1 MAILENIRKRTTIL
15 ILIIGMALFAF
26 VISGI
31 FTSNN
36 LGGGKIGSSIAE
48 INGEGISIDG
58 FRRKVEAT
66 SRRYGAS
73 ASTMQIV
80 NNVYEQE
87 VRSAVLGQQFNDLG
101 INIEQDQI
109 INFVKT
115 NPAYS
120 QNPQFL
126 NADGVFDENIFRGVL
141 ADWKENIP
149 AQYDLWVQDE
159 KAIIQ
164 QAKEQTYF
172 NLVKAGVGATLKE
185 GELDY
190 KLANDKVNIQY
201 VRVPYTSIPDSTIII
216 SKKEIDIYI
225 NDHKEEYKQE
235 SARDLQYVFFE
246 EKASLEDETAVKD
259 QITKLLDD
267 SYTFNKDKEVAED
280 NAAINDTVIGF
291 RNTTDVA
298 AFLDRNSDTKFD
310 TIFKAKTSIP
320 GQFSDSIMALKIG
333 EVYGPYREGDA
344 FKVARM
350 MNRKAN
356 ASVKASH
363 ILISY
368 EGAQN
373 AGAEII
379 ITKEAAEKKAK
390 ELLRDALKKDV
401 VFTELARENSDGPSA
416 TQGGDLGYFQ
426 EGRMVSEFN
435 DFAFGNRVGHIGVVE
450 TDFGFHIVKV
460 DDKRD
465 IVQIATLSREISPSE
480 ETINTLFTDATKFE
494 MESVSSDK
502 PFTEMAKEGEYTVR
516 PVNKIKAMDENLPGL
531 STQRSI
537 VQWAYN
543 NDTSIGDIKRFDLN
557 NGYAIVQLT
566 EKYAEGLMTVEDASA
581 TVLPKLR
588 KERKAQQIIAN
599 NTGKA
604 MDAFAK
610 DNNISMSNATALTM
624 KSPTIPGAGRE
635 SMVVGTAFALGQ
647 DATSQLIEG
656 DTGVFMVKVTKKEE
670 APILENYITYAS
682 SLQASNATKVNFA
695 VYNALKEASDIE
707 DNRTTFY

>member
-36 LGGGKIGSSIAE
+36 LGGGKIGSSVAE

-58 FRRKVEAT
+58 FRRKVETT

-73 ASTMQIV
+73 ASTMQVV
-80 NNVYEQE
+80 NSVYEQE

-115 NPAYS
+115 SPAYS

-126 NADGVFDENIFRGVL
+126 NADGIFDENIFRGVL

-149 AQYDLWVQDE
+149 AQYELWVQDE

-201 VRVPYTSIPDSTIII
+201 VRVPYTSIPDSTITI

-225 NDHKEEYKQE
+225 NNHKEEYKQE

-259 QITKLLDD
+259 QITKLMRNTVEYNEVDD
-267 SYTFNKDKEVAED
+267 TT
-280 NAAINDTVIGF
+280 DTIQGF
-291 RNTTDVA
+291 RTVVDVA

-344 FKVARM
+344 FKVTRM

-363 ILISY
+363 ILITY

-401 VFTELARENSDGPSA
+401 VFTQLARDNSDGPSA
-416 TQGGDLGYFQ
+416 AQGGDLGYFQ

-435 DFAFGNRVGHIGVVE
+435 DFAFGNRVGHIGIVE

-566 EKYAEGLMTVEDASA
+566 AQYAEGLMSVEDASA
-581 TVLPKLR
+581 TVLPILR
-588 KERKAQQIIAN
+588 KERKAQQIITN

-604 MDAFAK
+604 MDAFAT

-624 KSPTIPGAGRE
+624 KSPTIPGAGSE

-656 DTGVFMVKVTKKEE
+656 ETGVFMVKVTKKEE
-670 APILENYITYAS
+670 APKLENYITYAS

-695 VYNALKEASDIE
+695 VYNALKDASDIE
-707 DNRTTFY
+707 DNRATFY